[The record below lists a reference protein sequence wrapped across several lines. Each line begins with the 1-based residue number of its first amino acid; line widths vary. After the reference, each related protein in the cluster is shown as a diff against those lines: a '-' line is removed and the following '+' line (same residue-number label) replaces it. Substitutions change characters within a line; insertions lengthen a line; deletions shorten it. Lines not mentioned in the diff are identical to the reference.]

1 MKTYELTA
9 FGAGPAATSSRGIP
23 WSAPLVSLAPMP
35 VETTALIQL
44 VSLVL
49 AGLALIMGAYLLIIG
64 RRPWRDEDSSSV
76 APRVRLLGVSYILV
90 FGSAMIQIVLQPVG
104 LEGELLGG
112 LMVIGGMIVLVV
124 VLLEARASRQSARE
138 ERSDRLDSR
147 LGN

>member
-1 MKTYELTA
+1 M
-9 FGAGPAATSSRGIP
+9 
-23 WSAPLVSLAPMP
+23 
-35 VETTALIQL
+35 
-44 VSLVL
+44 
-49 AGLALIMGAYLLIIG
+49 
-64 RRPWRDEDSSSV
+64 
-76 APRVRLLGVSYILV
+76 LGVSYILV